1 MRPILLCSK
10 ITIMYKQSLPGF
22 KTLFN
27 SVPWVVRGSLHYQ
40 FHYFAGSLAERE
52 IEHIIK
58 TQEDAFQKIL
68 SFLELEAPSE
78 KIAYYFYPSI
88 EIKEELMGSGWF
100 AQAIYNDFAVHALY
114 TEEHRVIGPHED
126 THLVSLPLG
135 LSIGFLQEGLAEY
148 LVGHDW
154 FGNSFI
160 DAIHEVTDDEH
171 FAISQALLTDHQAWI
186 DTDDTYARQN
196 YALSA
201 LFTEYMIETY
211 GKEKCLKLYSS
222 LLRNVTA
229 ENNELHYK
237 SILNTESKKVFEN
250 WKMWL
255 FPKD

>member
-1 MRPILLCSK
+1 
-10 ITIMYKQSLPGF
+10 MYKQSLPGF

-27 SVPWVVRGSLHYQ
+27 SAPWVVRGSLHYQ
-40 FHYFAGSLAERE
+40 FHYFTGSLAERE

-88 EIKEELMGSGWF
+88 EIKEELMGSEWF

-154 FGNSFI
+154 FGDSFI
-160 DAIHEVTDDEH
+160 DAIHEVADDEH
-171 FAISQALLTDHQAWI
+171 FAISQALLTDHQAWV
-186 DTDDTYARQN
+186 DTNDTYARQY

-201 LFTEYMIETY
+201 LFTEYMIAIY
-211 GKEKCLKLYSS
+211 GKEKYLELFKS
-222 LLRNVTA
+222 LSRDKGTKDNGQQ
-229 ENNELHYK
+229 YK
-237 SILNTESKKVFEN
+237 IILGTEYEEVFEH
-250 WKMWL
+250 WKTWL
-255 FPKD
+255 DSKNIHRL